1 MIIPEQHQLLLFW
14 QWCNLNTGPTVL
26 GNQNVSAGEYNFQ
39 NVCLVAQ
46 LGEQLLEKQI
56 LKIILDKL

>member
-1 MIIPEQHQLLLFW
+1 MIIPEQHQLLLLW

-39 NVCLVAQ
+39 NMSVWSPNWASNF
-46 LGEQLLEKQI
+46 
-56 LKIILDKL
+56 LKSKF